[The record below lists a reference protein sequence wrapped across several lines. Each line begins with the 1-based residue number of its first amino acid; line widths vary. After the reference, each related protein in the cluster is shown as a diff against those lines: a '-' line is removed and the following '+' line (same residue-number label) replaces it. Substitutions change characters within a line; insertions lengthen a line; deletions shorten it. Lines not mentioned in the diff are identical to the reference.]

1 MSDERTYRWQSPS
14 NIALVKYWGKKGL
27 QLPANS
33 SISFTLDACHT
44 DTKLSVK
51 PSQSA
56 PQLSV
61 FVEGKLNDAF
71 KPKIEQFIQRASSR
85 YSILSALD
93 LAIETS
99 NTFPHSSGIA
109 SSASGISALAL
120 CLCSYL
126 QDMNQLKGEFMQE
139 ASILARLG
147 SGSACRSVYGDLAVW
162 GEHNDVSESNDE
174 YAVGFDKA
182 HSVFSDYR
190 DTILLVHKGTKSVS
204 STVGHGLLDGHPFA
218 EQRYSLA
225 QRNLSLLL
233 KALENGDLDQFI
245 EIVEDEALMLHA
257 LMMTS
262 SPSFILMEP
271 GTLAIIKKIRD
282 FREQNSVPVAFTL
295 DAGANVHV
303 LYPAKFEEQVL
314 NFVDK
319 ELVSYCEGGSYLC
332 DTVGKGPRELTC

>member
-1 MSDERTYRWQSPS
+1 MSEGHTYRWQSPS
-14 NIALVKYWGKKGL
+14 NIALVKYWGKRGI
-27 QLPANS
+27 QLPANA

-44 DTKLSVK
+44 DTKLTVRH
-51 PSQSA
+51 P
-56 PQLSV
+56 
-61 FVEGKLNDAF
+61 EGPTQINVCVDGETNDSF
-71 KPKIEQFIQRASSR
+71 KPKIEQFIERASVR
-85 YSILSALD
+85 YPMLSELD
-93 LAIETS
+93 LDIETS

-109 SSASGISALAL
+109 SSASGMSALAL

-126 QDMNQLKGEFMQE
+126 KDSNLLKGEFMQE

-147 SGSACRSVYGDLAVW
+147 SGSACRSVYGDLVVW
-162 GEHNDVSESNDE
+162 GEHNEIASSSDE
-174 YAVGFDKA
+174 YAVPFTDF
-182 HSVFSDYR
+182 HDVFTDYR

-204 STVGHGLLDGHPFA
+204 STVGHGLLNGHPFA
-218 EQRYSLA
+218 EKRFQLA
-225 QRNLSLLL
+225 EENLSSLLTAL
-233 KALENGDLDQFI
+233 KIGDLDRFI
-245 EIVEDEALMLHA
+245 QIVEDEALMLHA

-271 GTLAIIKKIRD
+271 GTVAIIKKIRE

-303 LYPAKFEEQVL
+303 LYPGKFEEQVL

-332 DTVGKGPRELTC
+332 DTVGKGPKELTC

>member
-1 MSDERTYRWQSPS
+1 MSDKRTYRWQSPS
-14 NIALVKYWGKKGL
+14 NIALVKYWGKKGV
-27 QLPANS
+27 QLPANA

-44 DTKLSVK
+44 DTKLTVK
-51 PSQSA
+51 PSEGS
-56 PQLSV
+56 PQLAV
-61 FVEGKLNDAF
+61 LVGGKVNDAF
-71 KPKIEQFIQRASSR
+71 KPKIQQFIERASSR
-85 YSILSALD
+85 YPVLSALD
-93 LAIETS
+93 LTIETS

-109 SSASGISALAL
+109 SSASGMSALAL

-126 QDMNQLKGEFMQE
+126 RDMEQLQGDFMQE

-147 SGSACRSVYGDLAVW
+147 SGSACRSVFGDLAIW
-162 GEHNDVSESNDE
+162 GEHEDVQWSSDE
-174 YAVGFDKA
+174 YAVPFSEADGVFD
-182 HSVFSDYR
+182 DYR
-190 DTILLVHKGTKSVS
+190 DTILLVHKGAKSVS

-218 EQRYSLA
+218 EKRYSLA
-225 QRNLSLLL
+225 KTNLSALLG
-233 KALENGDLDQFI
+233 ALERGDLAQFI

-271 GTLAIIKKIRD
+271 GTLAIIKKIRQ

-303 LYPAKFEEQVL
+303 LYPGKYEEQVL

-332 DTVGKGPRELTC
+332 DTVGKGPKELTC

>member
-1 MSDERTYRWQSPS
+1 MSAVRTYRWQSPS
-14 NIALVKYWGKKGL
+14 NIALVKYWGKKGI
-27 QLPANS
+27 QLPANA
-33 SISFTLDACHT
+33 SISFTLDTCHT
-44 DTKLSVK
+44 DTKLTAKLSEGN
-51 PSQSA
+51 
-56 PQLSV
+56 PQLNVHVNGQLKES
-61 FVEGKLNDAF
+61 F
-71 KPKIEQFIQRASSR
+71 KPKIEQFIERASVR
-85 YSILSALD
+85 YPVLSHLD
-93 LAIETS
+93 LDLETS

-109 SSASGISALAL
+109 SSASGMSALAL

-126 QDMNQLKGEFMQE
+126 RDSDLLQGEFMQE

-162 GEHNDVSESNDE
+162 GEHKDVVRSSDE
-174 YAVGFDKA
+174 YAVPFTDF
-182 HSVFSDYR
+182 HEVFSDYR

-204 STVGHGLLDGHPFA
+204 STVGHGLLEGHPFA
-218 EQRYSLA
+218 EKRFELA
-225 QRNLSLLL
+225 EANMSSLLI
-233 KALENGDLDQFI
+233 ALNSGDLDRFI

-257 LMMTS
+257 MMMTS

-271 GTLAIIKKIRD
+271 GTVAIIKKIRE
-282 FREQNSVPVAFTL
+282 FREQNAIPVAFTL